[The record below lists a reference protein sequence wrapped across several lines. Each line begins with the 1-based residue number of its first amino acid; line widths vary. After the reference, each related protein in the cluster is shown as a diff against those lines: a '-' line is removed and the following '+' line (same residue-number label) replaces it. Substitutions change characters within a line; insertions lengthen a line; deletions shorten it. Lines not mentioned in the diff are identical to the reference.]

1 MSRNSPLLRAEK
13 TVVDKAGTVYIKA
26 MPRKPI
32 APRLRPIA
40 QLRPALALLLCSTL
54 VCHCSSA
61 APERP
66 LAPSEQMPTAGISLS
81 VPLPKALVIVV
92 DRVVATLEV
101 PGLQTI
107 VKELTV
113 TPLGPAT
120 GIIGA
125 LPPSTGLTITLNGY
139 DLDGELLF
147 NGQRRGLAITA
158 GDTTRVTIE
167 LILVQEIDLEEPEPA
182 DTPVTEPGEQP
193 ADDPAAVTA
202 TSE

>member
-1 MSRNSPLLRAEK
+1 M
-13 TVVDKAGTVYIKA
+13 VDKAGSVYIKA
-26 MPRKPI
+26 MARKSI
-32 APRLRPIA
+32 APRLRS
-40 QLRPALALLLCSTL
+40 ALTPLLCSAL
-54 VCHCSSA
+54 FYHCSSA
-61 APERP
+61 PPERP
-66 LAPSEQMPTAGISLS
+66 LAPSEQTPTAGISLS

-92 DRVVATLEV
+92 DKVVATLEV

-120 GIIGA
+120 GIIGP
-125 LPPSTGLTITLNGY
+125 LPPSTGLTVTLSGF

-182 DTPVTEPGEQP
+182 AAPVADPGEEPGGGP
-193 ADDPAAVTA
+193 GDDPPAATD